1 MSSYAPATNGWR
13 SSESIQNLNHL
24 LHFHVARLL
33 GIRESELGFLL
44 EHIETC
50 DAANPMAIWQADSL
64 LERYSKGFDLEL
76 GSILSKLIRD
86 GALTPFDPTLLRFS
100 PDGVRMPA
108 LAVPLLPVAR
118 NLGEVTIA
126 SAIPGLETL
135 LQQSEFQ
142 VLNSFWGVPKLTAVW
157 CEPDHL
163 RQVLSQVAD
172 SLDLTPAK
180 GRLTTEIGNG
190 GTPWVNLDEVSP
202 SGKVN
207 HWFSPTLQRRY
218 GACPVYCGRRRLT
231 LAVEKL
237 LPPNVKAEIEG
248 ALRHRFTVQQVL
260 ADGGALERFITTSES
275 MAISASGILRSM
287 SALDQADRK
296 NERLEVIHAD
306 SLQHSSHRYRND
318 EEAVIKFVHSILY
331 KGVELGASDI
341 MFQEFPS
348 QLRVRYKVD
357 GDWFDQEGEFPGHIA
372 KQVISRIK
380 VISGLEIQYV
390 RLPQDGTFPIKI
402 GDQRYD
408 FRVNTTYQAQG
419 EQAVL
424 RLQRDERSVK
434 SLSELGMPSHYV
446 DAIRDLMEGDHGLLI
461 LCGPTGSGKTTTIYS
476 ILRSVDAVKNNVL
489 TAESPIEVFLENI
502 SQTQVDDDGPYSFA
516 MWARG
521 ILRQAP
527 DVVMMGEIRDEE
539 SVEALMRL
547 SSSGHRAISTLH
559 TNSACEVPNR
569 LFLFRAQPFMVADS
583 LKLAISQRLV
593 KKLCPRCAIEEA
605 LPTEE
610 RLVRLGIKPEWLA
623 GVNSVRRGRKCDF
636 CRKTGVSGRKAIFEA
651 LIVDDEVKIAI
662 QERAPALHLQRIL
675 ERRGEASLFEKAVRE
690 AAAGVISL
698 EEACKFREVSLV
710 PPIRSPF
717 RENSGRFQ
725 WRQSAIRGIFRR
737 SFSFAVAAY

>member
-1 MSSYAPATNGWR
+1 MSSILAATNGWR
-13 SSESIQNLNHL
+13 QSGPLQSLNHL

-33 GIRESELGFLL
+33 GIRESELRFLL
-44 EHIETC
+44 KHIESS
-50 DAANPMAIWQADSL
+50 DATNPMATWQSDSL
-64 LERYSKGFDLEL
+64 IERYSKNFDLEL

-86 GALTPFDPTLLRFS
+86 SALTPFDPTLLRFS
-100 PDGVRMPA
+100 PSGLRMPPVS
-108 LAVPLLPVAR
+108 VPLLPVAR
-118 NLGEVTIA
+118 TLNQLTIA
-126 SAIPGLETL
+126 SSIPGLDAL
-135 LQQSEFQ
+135 LQQPEFQ
-142 VLNSFWGVPKLTAVW
+142 VLNAFWGVPKLTAVW

-163 RQVLSQVAD
+163 KHVLNLVTD
-172 SLDLTPAK
+172 NLDLTPSNV
-180 GRLTTEIGNG
+180 RLATEITNG
-190 GTPWVNLDEVSP
+190 GTPWINLDEVSP

-218 GACPVYCGRRRLT
+218 SACPVYCARRRLT
-231 LAVEKL
+231 LAVERL

-248 ALRHRFTVQQVL
+248 ALRHRFSVQQVL
-260 ADGGALERFITTSES
+260 VDGEALERFITTSES

-287 SALDQADRK
+287 SALDQADKK

-306 SLQHSSHRYRND
+306 SLQQSSHRYRND

-331 KGVELGASDI
+331 KGVELGSSDI
-341 MFQEFPS
+341 MFQEFPQ

-357 GDWFDQEGEFPGHIA
+357 GDWFDQEGDFPGHIA

-408 FRVNTTYQAQG
+408 FRVNTSYQAQG

-434 SLSELGMPSHYV
+434 SLADLGMPPHYV
-446 DAIRDLMEGDHGLLI
+446 SAIKDLMEGDHGLLI

-593 KKLCPRCAIEEA
+593 KKLCPRCAIEEP
-605 LPTEE
+605 LPSEE

-623 GVNSVRRGRKCDF
+623 GVNAVRRGRKCDF

-675 ERRGEASLFEKAVRE
+675 ERRGERSLFEKAVRE
-690 AAAGVISL
+690 AAEGVISL
-698 EEACKFREVSLV
+698 EEACKFREVGST
-710 PPIRSPF
+710 IST
-717 RENSGRFQ
+717 G
-725 WRQSAIRGIFRR
+725 
-737 SFSFAVAAY
+737 

>member
-1 MSSYAPATNGWR
+1 MSTILTAQNGWR
-13 SSESIQNLNHL
+13 QSESLENLNHL

-33 GIRESELGFLL
+33 GIRESELHFLL
-44 EHIETC
+44 EHIESC
-50 DAANPMAIWQADSL
+50 DATDPMAIWQADSL
-64 LERYSKGFDLEL
+64 VERYSKNFDLEL

-86 GALTPFDPTLLRFS
+86 SGLTPFDPTLLRFS
-100 PDGVRMPA
+100 PHGVRMPA
-108 LAVPLLPVAR
+108 LSVPLLPVAGTL
-118 NLGEVTIA
+118 NELTIA
-126 SAIPGLETL
+126 SSIPGLDVL
-135 LQQSEFQ
+135 LQKSEFQ
-142 VLNSFWGVPKLTAVW
+142 ILNIFWGVPKLTVVW
-157 CEPDHL
+157 CEPDQL
-163 RQVLSQVAD
+163 RQALNLAAD
-172 SLDLTPAK
+172 SMDLTPANV
-180 GRLTTEIGNG
+180 RLATEITNG
-190 GTPWVNLDEVSP
+190 GTSWINLDEVSP

-218 GACPVYCGRRRLT
+218 SACPVYCGRRRLT
-231 LAVEKL
+231 LAVERL

-260 ADGGALERFITTSES
+260 ADGEALERFITTSES

-287 SALDQADRK
+287 SALGHADKK

-306 SLQHSSHRYRND
+306 SLQQSSHRCRND

-341 MFQEFPS
+341 MFQEFPQ

-357 GDWFDQEGEFPGHIA
+357 GDWFDQEGDFPGHIA

-390 RLPQDGTFPIKI
+390 RLPQDGTFPIRI

-408 FRVNTTYQAQG
+408 FRVNTSYQAQG

-434 SLSELGMPSHYV
+434 SLADLGMPSHYV
-446 DAIRDLMEGDHGLLI
+446 AAIKDLMEGDHGLLI

-489 TAESPIEVFLENI
+489 TAESPIEIFLENI

-593 KKLCPRCAIEEA
+593 KKFCPRCAIEEP

-610 RLVRLGIKPEWLA
+610 HLVRLGIKPEWLA
-623 GVNSVRRGRKCDF
+623 GANSVKRGRKCDF

-651 LIVDDEVKIAI
+651 LIVDDEVKMAV
-662 QERAPALHLQRIL
+662 QESAPALHLQRIL

-690 AAAGVISL
+690 AGAGVISL
-698 EEACKFREVSLV
+698 EEACKFREVGSTV
-710 PPIRSPF
+710 ST
-717 RENSGRFQ
+717 G
-725 WRQSAIRGIFRR
+725 
-737 SFSFAVAAY
+737 

>member
-1 MSSYAPATNGWR
+1 MLAATNGWR
-13 SSESIQNLNHL
+13 QSEPLQNLNHL

-33 GIRESELGFLL
+33 GIRESELRFLL
-44 EHIETC
+44 EHIESS
-50 DAANPMAIWQADSL
+50 DATNPMAIWQTDSL
-64 LERYSKGFDLEL
+64 IERYSKNFDLEL

-100 PDGVRMPA
+100 PNGVRMPA
-108 LAVPLLPVAR
+108 LSVPLLPVAR
-118 NLGEVTIA
+118 TLNELTIA
-126 SAIPGLETL
+126 SSVPGLDAL
-135 LQQSEFQ
+135 LQQPEFE
-142 VLNSFWGVPKLTAVW
+142 VLNAFWGVPKLTAVW

-163 RQVLSQVAD
+163 KHVLNLVAD
-172 SLDLTPAK
+172 SLDLTPSSV
-180 GRLTTEIGNG
+180 RLATEITNG
-190 GTPWVNLDEVSP
+190 GTPRINLDEVSP

-218 GACPVYCGRRRLT
+218 SACPVYCGRRRLT

-248 ALRHRFTVQQVL
+248 ALRHRFSVQQVL
-260 ADGGALERFITTSES
+260 VHGEALERFITTSES

-306 SLQHSSHRYRND
+306 SLQQSSHRYRND

-331 KGVELGASDI
+331 KGVELGSSDI
-341 MFQEFPS
+341 MFQEFPQ

-357 GDWFDQEGEFPGHIA
+357 GDWFDQEGDFPGHIA

-408 FRVNTTYQAQG
+408 FRVNTSYQAQG

-434 SLSELGMPSHYV
+434 SLADLGMPPHYV
-446 DAIRDLMEGDHGLLI
+446 SAIKDLMEGDHGLLI

-476 ILRSVDAVKNNVL
+476 ILRSVDAIKNNVL
-489 TAESPIEVFLENI
+489 TAESPIEVFLEHI

-539 SVEALMRL
+539 SVDALMRL

-593 KKLCPRCAIEEA
+593 KKLCPRCSIEEP
-605 LPTEE
+605 LPSEA

-623 GVNSVRRGRKCDF
+623 GVNAVRRGRKCDF

-690 AAAGVISL
+690 AAAGVISI
-698 EEACKFREVSLV
+698 EEACKFREVSSSL
-710 PPIRSPF
+710 
-717 RENSGRFQ
+717 
-725 WRQSAIRGIFRR
+725 SAG
-737 SFSFAVAAY
+737 

>member
-1 MSSYAPATNGWR
+1 MLAATNEWR
-13 SSESIQNLNHL
+13 QSKPLQNLNHV

-33 GIRESELGFLL
+33 GIRENELRFLL
-44 EHIETC
+44 EHIESS
-50 DAANPMAIWQADSL
+50 DATNPMAIWQTDSL
-64 LERYSKGFDLEL
+64 IERYSKNFDLEL

-86 GALTPFDPTLLRFS
+86 SALTPFDPTLLRFS
-100 PDGVRMPA
+100 PNGLRMPA
-108 LAVPLLPVAR
+108 LSIPLLPVAR
-118 NLGEVTIA
+118 TLNELTIA
-126 SAIPGLETL
+126 SSIPGLDGL
-135 LQQSEFQ
+135 LQQREFQ
-142 VLNSFWGVPKLTAVW
+142 VLNAFWGVPKLTAVW

-163 RQVLSQVAD
+163 RHVLNLVTD
-172 SLDLTPAK
+172 NMDLTPSNV
-180 GRLTTEIGNG
+180 RLATEITNG
-190 GTPWVNLDEVSP
+190 GTPWINLDEVSP

-218 GACPVYCGRRRLT
+218 SACPVYCARRRLT
-231 LAVEKL
+231 LAVERL

-248 ALRHRFTVQQVL
+248 ALRHRFSVQQVL

-287 SALDQADRK
+287 SALDQADKK

-306 SLQHSSHRYRND
+306 SLQQSSHRYRND

-331 KGVELGASDI
+331 KGVELGSSDI
-341 MFQEFPS
+341 MFQEFPQ

-357 GDWFDQEGEFPGHIA
+357 GDWFDQEGDFPGHIA

-408 FRVNTTYQAQG
+408 FRVNTSYQAQG

-434 SLSELGMPSHYV
+434 SLGDLGMPPHYAS
-446 DAIRDLMEGDHGLLI
+446 AIKDLMEGDHGLLI

-559 TNSACEVPNR
+559 TNSACEVPSR
-569 LFLFRAQPFMVADS
+569 LLLFRAQPFMVADS

-593 KKLCPRCAIEEA
+593 KKLCPRCAIEES

-623 GVNSVRRGRKCDF
+623 GTTSVKRGRKCDF

-662 QERAPALHLQRIL
+662 QERAPTLHLQRIL

-690 AAAGVISL
+690 AAAGLISL
-698 EEACKFREVSLV
+698 EEACKFREVGST
-710 PPIRSPF
+710 S
-717 RENSGRFQ
+717 S
-725 WRQSAIRGIFRR
+725 
-737 SFSFAVAAY
+737 VA

>member
-1 MSSYAPATNGWR
+1 MLAATNGWR
-13 SSESIQNLNHL
+13 QSEPLQNLNHL

-33 GIRESELGFLL
+33 GIRENELRFLL
-44 EHIETC
+44 EHIESS
-50 DAANPMAIWQADSL
+50 DATNPMAIWQTDSL
-64 LERYSKGFDLEL
+64 IERYSKNFDLEL

-86 GALTPFDPTLLRFS
+86 SALTPFDPTLLRFS
-100 PDGVRMPA
+100 PNGLRIPV
-108 LAVPLLPVAR
+108 LSVPLLPVAR
-118 NLGEVTIA
+118 TLKELTIA
-126 SAIPGLETL
+126 SSIPGLDRL
-135 LQQSEFQ
+135 LQQPEFQ
-142 VLNSFWGVPKLTAVW
+142 VLNAFWGVPKLTAVW

-163 RQVLSQVAD
+163 RQVLNLVTD
-172 SLDLTPAK
+172 NLDLTPSNV
-180 GRLTTEIGNG
+180 LLPTEITNG
-190 GTPWVNLDEVSP
+190 GTPWINLDEVSP

-218 GACPVYCGRRRLT
+218 AACPVYCARRRLT
-231 LAVEKL
+231 LAVERL

-248 ALRHRFTVQQVL
+248 ALRHRFSVQQVL
-260 ADGGALERFITTSES
+260 ADGDALERFITTSES

-287 SALDQADRK
+287 SALDHADKK
-296 NERLEVIHAD
+296 NERLEVIYAD
-306 SLQHSSHRYRND
+306 SLQQSSHRYRND

-331 KGVELGASDI
+331 KGVELGSSDI
-341 MFQEFPS
+341 MFQEFPQ

-357 GDWFDQEGEFPGHIA
+357 GDWFDQEGDFPGHIA

-380 VISGLEIQYV
+380 VISGLEIQFV

-408 FRVNTTYQAQG
+408 FRVNTSYQAQG

-434 SLSELGMPSHYV
+434 SLADLGMPPHYV
-446 DAIRDLMEGDHGLLI
+446 SAIKDLMEGDHGLLI

-593 KKLCPRCAIEEA
+593 KKLCPRCAIEEQ

-610 RLVRLGIKPEWLA
+610 RLVRLGIKPEWLV
-623 GVNSVRRGRKCDF
+623 GVNAVRRGRRCDF

-662 QERAPALHLQRIL
+662 QERAPALHLQRML
-675 ERRGEASLFEKAVRE
+675 ERRGEVSLFEKAVRE

-698 EEACKFREVSLV
+698 EEACKFREVGSTV
-710 PPIRSPF
+710 PL
-717 RENSGRFQ
+717 E
-725 WRQSAIRGIFRR
+725 
-737 SFSFAVAAY
+737 

>member
-1 MSSYAPATNGWR
+1 
-13 SSESIQNLNHL
+13 
-24 LHFHVARLL
+24 
-33 GIRESELGFLL
+33 
-44 EHIETC
+44 
-50 DAANPMAIWQADSL
+50 
-64 LERYSKGFDLEL
+64 
-76 GSILSKLIRD
+76 
-86 GALTPFDPTLLRFS
+86 
-100 PDGVRMPA
+100 
-108 LAVPLLPVAR
+108 LA
-118 NLGEVTIA
+118 
-126 SAIPGLETL
+126 
-135 LQQSEFQ
+135 
-142 VLNSFWGVPKLTAVW
+142 
-157 CEPDHL
+157 
-163 RQVLSQVAD
+163 
-172 SLDLTPAK
+172 
-180 GRLTTEIGNG
+180 TEITNG
-190 GTPWVNLDEVSP
+190 GTPRINLDEVSP

-218 GACPVYCGRRRLT
+218 SACPVYCGRRRLT

-248 ALRHRFTVQQVL
+248 ALRHRFSVQQVL
-260 ADGGALERFITTSES
+260 VHGEALERFITTSES

-306 SLQHSSHRYRND
+306 SLQQSSHRYRND

-331 KGVELGASDI
+331 KGVELGSSDI
-341 MFQEFPS
+341 MFQEFPQ

-357 GDWFDQEGEFPGHIA
+357 GDWFDQEGDFPGHIA

-408 FRVNTTYQAQG
+408 FRVNTSYQAQG

-434 SLSELGMPSHYV
+434 SLADLGMPPHYV
-446 DAIRDLMEGDHGLLI
+446 SAIKDLMEGDHGLLI

-476 ILRSVDAVKNNVL
+476 ILRSVDAIKNNVL
-489 TAESPIEVFLENI
+489 TAESPIEVFLEHI

-539 SVEALMRL
+539 SVDALMRL

-593 KKLCPRCAIEEA
+593 KKLCPRCSIEEP
-605 LPTEE
+605 LPSEA

-623 GVNSVRRGRKCDF
+623 GVNAVRRGRKCDF

-690 AAAGVISL
+690 AAAGVISI
-698 EEACKFREVSLV
+698 EEACKFREVSSSL
-710 PPIRSPF
+710 
-717 RENSGRFQ
+717 
-725 WRQSAIRGIFRR
+725 SAG
-737 SFSFAVAAY
+737 

>member
-1 MSSYAPATNGWR
+1 MNSYAAGTNGRR
-13 SSESIQNLNHL
+13 SSQPTHDLNHL
-24 LHFHVARLL
+24 LHFHAARLL

-44 EHIETC
+44 QHLESC
-50 DAANPMAIWQADSL
+50 DAANPTAIWQADSL
-64 LERYSKGFDLEL
+64 IERYSKSFDLEL

-108 LAVPLLPVAR
+108 LATPLLPVAR
-118 NLGEVTIA
+118 SLDEVTIA
-126 SAIPGLETL
+126 SSIPGLDL
-135 LQQSEFQ
+135 LLRQPECQ

-163 RQVLSQVAD
+163 RQVLDQIGD
-172 SLDLTPAK
+172 TLDLTPAK
-180 GRLTTEIGNG
+180 VRLTTEIGNG
-190 GTPWVNLDEVSP
+190 GTPWINLDEVSP
-202 SGKVN
+202 SAKVN

-260 ADGGALERFITTSES
+260 ANGQALERFITTSES

-446 DAIRDLMEGDHGLLI
+446 DAIRELMEGDHGLLI

-489 TAESPIEVFLENI
+489 TAESPIEVFLDNI

-605 LPTEE
+605 LPPEE
-610 RLVRLGIKPEWLA
+610 RLLRLGIKPEWLT
-623 GVNSVRRGRKCDF
+623 GVNSVRRGRRCDF

-698 EEACKFREVSLV
+698 EEACKFREVGSSASL
-710 PPIRSPF
+710 
-717 RENSGRFQ
+717 G
-725 WRQSAIRGIFRR
+725 
-737 SFSFAVAAY
+737 

>member
-1 MSSYAPATNGWR
+1 MLAVTNGWR
-13 SSESIQNLNHL
+13 QSEPLQNLNHL

-33 GIRESELGFLL
+33 GIRERELRFLL
-44 EHIETC
+44 EHIESS
-50 DAANPMAIWQADSL
+50 DATNPMALWQSDSL
-64 LERYSKGFDLEL
+64 IERYSKNFDLEL

-86 GALTPFDPTLLRFS
+86 SALTPFDPTLLRFS
-100 PDGVRMPA
+100 PNGLRMPA
-108 LAVPLLPVAR
+108 LSVPLLPVAR
-118 NLGEVTIA
+118 TLNELTIA
-126 SAIPGLETL
+126 SSIPGLDAL
-135 LQQSEFQ
+135 LQQPEFQ
-142 VLNSFWGVPKLTAVW
+142 VLNAFWGVPKLTAVW

-163 RQVLSQVAD
+163 KHVLNLVTD
-172 SLDLTPAK
+172 NLDLTPSTV
-180 GRLTTEIGNG
+180 RLATEITNG
-190 GTPWVNLDEVSP
+190 GPPWINLDEVSP

-218 GACPVYCGRRRLT
+218 SACPVYCARRRLT
-231 LAVEKL
+231 LAVERL

-248 ALRHRFTVQQVL
+248 ALRHRFSVQQVL
-260 ADGGALERFITTSES
+260 ADGAALERFITTSES

-287 SALDQADRK
+287 SALDQADKK

-306 SLQHSSHRYRND
+306 SLQQSSHRYRND

-331 KGVELGASDI
+331 KGVELGSSDI
-341 MFQEFPS
+341 MFQEFPQ

-357 GDWFDQEGEFPGHIA
+357 GDWFDQEGDFPGHIA

-408 FRVNTTYQAQG
+408 FRVNTSYQAQG

-434 SLSELGMPSHYV
+434 SLTDLGMPPHYV
-446 DAIRDLMEGDHGLLI
+446 SVIKDLMEGDHGLLI

-476 ILRSVDAVKNNVL
+476 ILRSVDAIKNNVL
-489 TAESPIEVFLENI
+489 TAESPIEVFLEHI

-593 KKLCPRCAIEEA
+593 KKLCPRCSIEEP
-605 LPTEE
+605 LPSEA
-610 RLVRLGIKPEWLA
+610 RLARLGIKPEWLA
-623 GVNSVRRGRKCDF
+623 GVNAVRRGRKCDF

-698 EEACKFREVSLV
+698 EEACKFREV
-710 PPIRSPF
+710 
-717 RENSGRFQ
+717 NSTA
-725 WRQSAIRGIFRR
+725 SVI
-737 SFSFAVAAY
+737 

>member
-1 MSSYAPATNGWR
+1 MLATTNEWR
-13 SSESIQNLNHL
+13 QLEPFQNLNHL
-24 LHFHVARLL
+24 LHFQVARLL
-33 GIRESELGFLL
+33 GIRENELRFLL
-44 EHIETC
+44 EHIEST
-50 DAANPMAIWQADSL
+50 DAMNPMAIWRTDSL
-64 LERYSKGFDLEL
+64 IERYSKNFDLEL

-86 GALTPFDPTLLRFS
+86 SALTPFDPTLLRFS
-100 PDGVRMPA
+100 PNGLRMPA
-108 LAVPLLPVAR
+108 LSVPLLPVAR
-118 NLGEVTIA
+118 TLNELTVA
-126 SAIPGLETL
+126 SSIPGLDGL
-135 LQQSEFQ
+135 LQKPEFE
-142 VLNSFWGVPKLTAVW
+142 VLNAFWGVPKLTAVW

-163 RQVLSQVAD
+163 RHVLNSVTD
-172 SLDLTPAK
+172 NLDLTPSNI
-180 GRLTTEIGNG
+180 RLATDITNG
-190 GTPWVNLDEVSP
+190 GTPWINLDEVSP

-218 GACPVYCGRRRLT
+218 TACPVYCARRRLT
-231 LAVEKL
+231 LAVERL
-237 LPPNVKAEIEG
+237 LRPNVKAEIEG
-248 ALRHRFTVQQVL
+248 ALRHRFSVQQVL
-260 ADGGALERFITTSES
+260 ADGEALERFITTSES

-287 SALDQADRK
+287 SALDQADKK

-306 SLQHSSHRYRND
+306 SLQQSSHRYRND

-331 KGVELGASDI
+331 KGVELGSSDI
-341 MFQEFPS
+341 MFQEFPQ

-357 GDWFDQEGEFPGHIA
+357 GDWFDQEGDFPGHIA
-372 KQVISRIK
+372 RQVISRIK

-408 FRVNTTYQAQG
+408 FRVNTSYQTQG

-434 SLSELGMPSHYV
+434 SLADLGMPSHYIS
-446 DAIRDLMEGDHGLLI
+446 AIKDLMEGDHGLLI

-593 KKLCPRCAIEEA
+593 KKLCPRCAIEEP

-623 GVNSVRRGRKCDF
+623 GVKSVSRGRKCDF

-651 LIVDDEVKIAI
+651 LIVDDEVKTAI

-675 ERRGEASLFEKAVRE
+675 ERRGEASLFEKAIRE
-690 AAAGVISL
+690 AAAGIISL
-698 EEACKFREVSLV
+698 EEACKFREVGSL
-710 PPIRSPF
+710 
-717 RENSGRFQ
+717 
-725 WRQSAIRGIFRR
+725 SAG
-737 SFSFAVAAY
+737 SV

>member
-1 MSSYAPATNGWR
+1 MSSYAPATNGWQ

-44 EHIETC
+44 EHIESC

-100 PDGVRMPA
+100 PDGVRIPA

-118 NLGEVTIA
+118 AAAEVTVA
-126 SAIPGLETL
+126 SSIPGLDTL
-135 LQQSEFQ
+135 LQQPEFR

-163 RQVLSQVAD
+163 RQVLYQVAD
-172 SLDLTPAK
+172 TLDLSPSQV
-180 GRLTTEIGNG
+180 RLTGEIGNG
-190 GTPWVNLDEVSP
+190 GTPWINLDEVSP

-260 ADGGALERFITTSES
+260 VSGEALERFITTSES

-424 RLQRDERSVK
+424 RLQRDARSVK

-605 LPTEE
+605 LPPEE
-610 RLVRLGIKPEWLA
+610 RLVRLGIKPEWLT

-698 EEACKFREVSLV
+698 EEACKFREVGS
-710 PPIRSPF
+710 S
-717 RENSGRFQ
+717 SSTG
-725 WRQSAIRGIFRR
+725 
-737 SFSFAVAAY
+737 

>member
-1 MSSYAPATNGWR
+1 
-13 SSESIQNLNHL
+13 
-24 LHFHVARLL
+24 
-33 GIRESELGFLL
+33 
-44 EHIETC
+44 
-50 DAANPMAIWQADSL
+50 
-64 LERYSKGFDLEL
+64 
-76 GSILSKLIRD
+76 
-86 GALTPFDPTLLRFS
+86 
-100 PDGVRMPA
+100 MPA
-108 LAVPLLPVAR
+108 LSVPLLPVAR
-118 NLGEVTIA
+118 TLNELTVA
-126 SAIPGLETL
+126 SSIPGLDGL
-135 LQQSEFQ
+135 LQQPEFQ
-142 VLNSFWGVPKLTAVW
+142 VLNAFWGVPKLTAVW

-163 RQVLSQVAD
+163 RHVLNLVTD
-172 SLDLTPAK
+172 NLDLTPSNI
-180 GRLTTEIGNG
+180 RLATEITNG
-190 GTPWVNLDEVSP
+190 GTPWINLDEVSP

-218 GACPVYCGRRRLT
+218 VACPVYCARRRLT
-231 LAVEKL
+231 LAVERL

-248 ALRHRFTVQQVL
+248 ALRHRFSVQQVL
-260 ADGGALERFITTSES
+260 ADGEALDRFITTSES

-287 SALDQADRK
+287 SALDQADKK

-306 SLQHSSHRYRND
+306 SLQQSSHRYRND

-331 KGVELGASDI
+331 KGVELGSSDI
-341 MFQEFPS
+341 MFQEFPQ

-357 GDWFDQEGEFPGHIA
+357 GDWFDQEGDFPGHIA

-408 FRVNTTYQAQG
+408 FRVNTSYQAQG

-434 SLSELGMPSHYV
+434 SLADLGMPPHYV
-446 DAIRDLMEGDHGLLI
+446 SAIKDLMEGDHGLLI

-593 KKLCPRCAIEEA
+593 KKLCPRCAIEEP
-605 LPTEE
+605 LPSEE
-610 RLVRLGIKPEWLA
+610 RLVRLGIKPDWLA
-623 GVNSVRRGRKCDF
+623 GVNTVRRGRKCDF
-636 CRKTGVSGRKAIFEA
+636 CRRTGVSGRKAIFEA

-662 QERAPALHLQRIL
+662 QERAPALHLQRML

-690 AAAGVISL
+690 AAAGVISI
-698 EEACKFREVSLV
+698 EEACKFREVGSSL
-710 PPIRSPF
+710 
-717 RENSGRFQ
+717 
-725 WRQSAIRGIFRR
+725 SAGF
-737 SFSFAVAAY
+737 V

>member
-1 MSSYAPATNGWR
+1 MSFPLGLTNGAR
-13 SSESIQNLNHL
+13 LPESIENLNHL

-33 GIRESELGFLL
+33 GIRDSELLFLL
-44 EHIETC
+44 SHIESC
-50 DAANPMAIWQADSL
+50 DAINPMTIWQGDSL
-64 LERYSKGFDLEL
+64 IERYSKNFDLEL
-76 GSILSKLIRD
+76 GSILAKLIRD
-86 GALTPFDPTLLRFS
+86 SALTPFDPTLLRSS
-100 PDGVRMPA
+100 PGGVRIPA
-108 LAVPLLPVAR
+108 LTVPLLPVAR
-118 NLGEVTIA
+118 TANVVTIG
-126 SAIPGLETL
+126 SSIPDLDAL
-135 LQQSEFQ
+135 LQQPESRA
-142 VLNSFWGVPKLTAVW
+142 LNIFWGVPKLTAVW

-163 RQVLSQVAD
+163 RQALNSVAATM
-172 SLDLTPAK
+172 DLNPSK
-180 GRLTTEIGNG
+180 VKLTAEITNG
-190 GTPWVNLDEVSP
+190 GIPWINLDEVSP

-218 GACPVYCGRRRLT
+218 AACPVYCARRRLT

-260 ADGGALERFITTSES
+260 ADADALERFITTSES

-306 SLQHSSHRYRND
+306 SLQQSCHRYRND

-357 GDWFDQEGEFPGHIA
+357 GDWFDQEGDFPGHIA

-402 GDQRYD
+402 GEQRYD
-408 FRVNTTYQAQG
+408 FRVNTSYQAQG

-434 SLSELGMPSHYV
+434 SLAELGMPTHYV
-446 DAIRDLMEGDHGLLI
+446 GAIEDLMEGDHGLLI

-476 ILRSVDAVKNNVL
+476 ILRSVDSIKNNVL
-489 TAESPIEVFLENI
+489 TAESPIEVFLDNV
-502 SQTQVDDDGPYSFA
+502 SQTQVDEDGPYTFA

-527 DVVMMGEIRDEE
+527 DMVMMGEIRDEE

-569 LFLFRAQPFMVADS
+569 LFLLGAQPFMVADS

-593 KKLCPRCAIEEA
+593 KKLCPRCAIAEP
-605 LPTEE
+605 LPPEE

-690 AAAGVISL
+690 AAAGIISL
-698 EEACKFREVSLV
+698 EEACKFREVGASLV
-710 PPIRSPF
+710 PK
-717 RENSGRFQ
+717 
-725 WRQSAIRGIFRR
+725 
-737 SFSFAVAAY
+737 

>member
-1 MSSYAPATNGWR
+1 MLAAASGFRR
-13 SSESIQNLNHL
+13 SDPFQNLNHV

-33 GIRESELGFLL
+33 GIRENELAFLL
-44 EHIETC
+44 EQIESGDVT
-50 DAANPMAIWQADSL
+50 NPIAIWQADSL
-64 LERYSKGFDLEL
+64 IERYSKNFDLEL
-76 GSILSKLIRD
+76 GSVLSKLIRD
-86 GALTPFDPTLLRFS
+86 SALTPFDPTLLRFS
-100 PDGVRMPA
+100 PNGLRMPA
-108 LAVPLLPVAR
+108 LSVPLLPVAR
-118 NLGEVTIA
+118 TLNELTIA
-126 SAIPGLETL
+126 SSIPGLDGL
-135 LQQSEFQ
+135 LRQPEFE
-142 VLNSFWGVPKLTAVW
+142 VLNAFWGVPKLTAVW

-163 RQVLSQVAD
+163 RHVLNLAID
-172 SLDLTPAK
+172 NLDLTSSNI
-180 GRLTTEIGNG
+180 RLAIEITNG
-190 GTPWVNLDEVSP
+190 GTPWINLDEVSP

-218 GACPVYCGRRRLT
+218 AACPVYCARRRLT

-248 ALRHRFTVQQVL
+248 ALRHRFSIQQVL
-260 ADGGALERFITTSES
+260 ADAEALERFITTSES

-287 SALDQADRK
+287 SALDRADKK

-306 SLQHSSHRYRND
+306 SLQQSSHRYRND

-331 KGVELGASDI
+331 KGVELGSSDI
-341 MFQEFPS
+341 MFQEFPE

-357 GDWFDQEGEFPGHIA
+357 GDWFDQEGDFPGHIA

-408 FRVNTTYQAQG
+408 FRVNTSYQAQG

-434 SLSELGMPSHYV
+434 SLADLGMPPHYLS
-446 DAIRDLMEGDHGLLI
+446 AIKDLMEGDHGLLI

-476 ILRSVDAVKNNVL
+476 ILRSLDALKNNVL

-559 TNSACEVPNR
+559 TNSVCEVPAR

-593 KKLCPRCAIEEA
+593 KKLCPRCGIEEP
-605 LPTEE
+605 LPAEE

-623 GVNSVRRGRKCDF
+623 GVTSVRRGRRCDF

-651 LIVDDEVKIAI
+651 LIVDDDVKMAI
-662 QERAPALHLQRIL
+662 QEGAPALHLQRIL

-698 EEACKFREVSLV
+698 EEACKFREVGSTHPGQLDANARL
-710 PPIRSPF
+710 PNLPID
-717 RENSGRFQ
+717 RE
-725 WRQSAIRGIFRR
+725 A
-737 SFSFAVAAY
+737 

>member
-1 MSSYAPATNGWR
+1 MFAATNGWR
-13 SSESIQNLNHL
+13 QFEPLQNLNHL
-24 LHFHVARLL
+24 LHFQVARLL
-33 GIRESELGFLL
+33 GIRENELCFLL
-44 EHIETC
+44 EHIESS
-50 DAANPMAIWQADSL
+50 DATDPMTIWQTDSL
-64 LERYSKGFDLEL
+64 IERYSKNFDLEL

-86 GALTPFDPTLLRFS
+86 SALTPFDPTLLRFS
-100 PDGVRMPA
+100 PNGLRMPA
-108 LAVPLLPVAR
+108 LSVPLLPVAR
-118 NLGEVTIA
+118 TLNELTVA
-126 SAIPGLETL
+126 SSIPGLDGL
-135 LQQSEFQ
+135 LQQPEFQ
-142 VLNSFWGVPKLTAVW
+142 VLNAFWGVPKLTAVW

-163 RQVLSQVAD
+163 RHVLNLVTD
-172 SLDLTPAK
+172 NLDLTPSNI
-180 GRLTTEIGNG
+180 RLATEITNG
-190 GTPWVNLDEVSP
+190 GTPWINLDEVSP

-218 GACPVYCGRRRLT
+218 AACPVYCARRRLT
-231 LAVEKL
+231 LAVERL

-248 ALRHRFTVQQVL
+248 ALRHRFSVQQVL
-260 ADGGALERFITTSES
+260 ADGEALDRFITTSES

-287 SALDQADRK
+287 SALDQADKK

-306 SLQHSSHRYRND
+306 SLQQSSHRYRND

-331 KGVELGASDI
+331 KGVELGSSDI
-341 MFQEFPS
+341 MFQEFPQ

-357 GDWFDQEGEFPGHIA
+357 GDWFDQEGDFPGHIA

-408 FRVNTTYQAQG
+408 FRVNTSYQAQG

-434 SLSELGMPSHYV
+434 SLADLGMPPHYV
-446 DAIRDLMEGDHGLLI
+446 SAIKDLMEGDHGLLI

-476 ILRSVDAVKNNVL
+476 ILRFVDAVKNNVL
-489 TAESPIEVFLENI
+489 TAESPIEVFLENV

-593 KKLCPRCAIEEA
+593 KKLCPRCAIEEP
-605 LPTEE
+605 LPSEE

-623 GVNSVRRGRKCDF
+623 GVNAVRRGRKCDF

-662 QERAPALHLQRIL
+662 QERAPALHLQRIS

-698 EEACKFREVSLV
+698 EEACKFRELSSSL
-710 PPIRSPF
+710 
-717 RENSGRFQ
+717 
-725 WRQSAIRGIFRR
+725 SAGF
-737 SFSFAVAAY
+737 V

>member
-1 MSSYAPATNGWR
+1 MSTNLAATSGWR
-13 SSESIQNLNHL
+13 QSEPLQNLNHL

-33 GIRESELGFLL
+33 GIRESELRFLL
-44 EHIETC
+44 EHIESC
-50 DAANPMAIWQADSL
+50 DGTNPMTIWQADSL
-64 LERYSKGFDLEL
+64 IERYSKNFDLEL

-86 GALTPFDPTLLRFS
+86 STLTPFDPTLLRFS
-100 PDGVRMPA
+100 PNGVRMPA
-108 LAVPLLPVAR
+108 LAVPLLPAAR
-118 NLGEVTIA
+118 TLNEVTIA
-126 SAIPGLETL
+126 SSIPGLDGL
-135 LQQSEFQ
+135 LQQPEFQ
-142 VLNSFWGVPKLTAVW
+142 VLNVFWGVPKLTAVW
-157 CEPDHL
+157 CEPDQL
-163 RQVLSQVAD
+163 RQVLNLVAD
-172 SLDLTPAK
+172 SLDLTPSNVT
-180 GRLTTEIGNG
+180 LVTEITNG
-190 GTPWVNLDEVSP
+190 GPPWINLGEVSP

-218 GACPVYCGRRRLT
+218 SACPVYCARRRLT

-237 LPPNVKAEIEG
+237 LPPKVKAEIEG
-248 ALRHRFTVQQVL
+248 ALRHRFSVQQVL
-260 ADGGALERFITTSES
+260 ADGEALERFITTSES
-275 MAISASGILRSM
+275 MAISASGILRTM
-287 SALDQADRK
+287 SALDHADRK

-306 SLQHSSHRYRND
+306 SLQQSSHRYRND

-331 KGVELGASDI
+331 NGVELGASDI
-341 MFQEFPS
+341 MFQEFPQ

-357 GDWFDQEGEFPGHIA
+357 GDWFDQEGDFPGHIA

-390 RLPQDGTFPIKI
+390 RLPQDGTFPIRI

-408 FRVNTTYQAQG
+408 FRVNTSHQAQG

-434 SLSELGMPSHYV
+434 SFADLGMPAHYV
-446 DAIRDLMEGDHGLLI
+446 NAIKDLMEGDHGLLI

-476 ILRSVDAVKNNVL
+476 ILRSIDAVKNNVL

-569 LFLFRAQPFMVADS
+569 LSLFRAQPFMVADS

-593 KKLCPRCAIEEA
+593 KKLCPRCAIEES
-605 LPTEE
+605 LPPED

-623 GVNSVRRGRKCDF
+623 GVSSLQRGRKCDF

-698 EEACKFREVSLV
+698 EEACKFREVGSTLSV
-710 PPIRSPF
+710 
-717 RENSGRFQ
+717 Q
-725 WRQSAIRGIFRR
+725 
-737 SFSFAVAAY
+737 

>member
-1 MSSYAPATNGWR
+1 MLAAKNGWR
-13 SSESIQNLNHL
+13 QSEPLQNLNHL

-33 GIRESELGFLL
+33 GIRERELRFLL
-44 EHIETC
+44 KHIESS
-50 DAANPMAIWQADSL
+50 DATNPMAIWRADSL
-64 LERYSKGFDLEL
+64 IERYSKDFDLEL

-86 GALTPFDPTLLRFS
+86 SALTPFDPTLLRFS
-100 PDGVRMPA
+100 PNGLRMPA
-108 LAVPLLPVAR
+108 LSVPLLPVAR
-118 NLGEVTIA
+118 TLNELTIA
-126 SAIPGLETL
+126 SSIPGLDGL
-135 LQQSEFQ
+135 LQQPEFQ
-142 VLNSFWGVPKLTAVW
+142 VLNAFWGVPKLTAVW
-157 CEPDHL
+157 CEPEHL
-163 RQVLSQVAD
+163 KHVLNLVTD
-172 SLDLTPAK
+172 NLDLTPSSV
-180 GRLTTEIGNG
+180 RLTTEITNG
-190 GTPWVNLDEVSP
+190 GTAWINLDEVSP

-218 GACPVYCGRRRLT
+218 SACPVYCARRRLT
-231 LAVEKL
+231 LAVERL

-248 ALRHRFTVQQVL
+248 ALRHRFSVQQVL
-260 ADGGALERFITTSES
+260 ADGAALERFITTSES

-287 SALDQADRK
+287 SALDQADKK

-306 SLQHSSHRYRND
+306 SLQQSSHRYRND

-331 KGVELGASDI
+331 KGVELGSSDI
-341 MFQEFPS
+341 MFQEFPQ

-357 GDWFDQEGEFPGHIA
+357 GDWFDQEGDFPGHIA

-408 FRVNTTYQAQG
+408 FRVNTSYQAQG

-434 SLSELGMPSHYV
+434 SLADLGMPPHYV
-446 DAIRDLMEGDHGLLI
+446 SAIKDLMEGDHGLLI

-489 TAESPIEVFLENI
+489 TAESPIEVSLENI

-583 LKLAISQRLV
+583 LKLVISQRLV
-593 KKLCPRCAIEEA
+593 KKLCPRCAIEEP
-605 LPTEE
+605 LPSEE

-623 GVNSVRRGRKCDF
+623 GVNGVRRGRKCDF
-636 CRKTGVSGRKAIFEA
+636 CRKTGASGRKAIFEA

-690 AAAGVISL
+690 AGAGVISL
-698 EEACKFREVSLV
+698 EEACKFREVSSTV
-710 PPIRSPF
+710 SVI
-717 RENSGRFQ
+717 
-725 WRQSAIRGIFRR
+725 
-737 SFSFAVAAY
+737 

>member
-1 MSSYAPATNGWR
+1 MSSMPVTTNGWR
-13 SSESIQNLNHL
+13 QSEPLQNLNHL

-33 GIRESELGFLL
+33 GIRESELRFLL
-44 EHIETC
+44 EHIESS
-50 DAANPMAIWQADSL
+50 DATNPMAIWQTDSL
-64 LERYSKGFDLEL
+64 IERYSKNFDLEL

-86 GALTPFDPTLLRFS
+86 SALTPFDPTLLRFS
-100 PDGVRMPA
+100 PNGVRMPA
-108 LAVPLLPVAR
+108 LSVPLLPVAR
-118 NLGEVTIA
+118 TLNELTIA
-126 SAIPGLETL
+126 SSIPGLDAL
-135 LQQSEFQ
+135 LQQPEFQ
-142 VLNSFWGVPKLTAVW
+142 VLNVFWGVPKLTAVW

-163 RQVLSQVAD
+163 RHVLNLITD
-172 SLDLTPAK
+172 NLDLAPSSV
-180 GRLTTEIGNG
+180 RLATEITNG
-190 GTPWVNLDEVSP
+190 GPPWINLDEVSP

-218 GACPVYCGRRRLT
+218 AACPVYCARRRLT

-248 ALRHRFTVQQVL
+248 ALRHRFSVQQVL
-260 ADGGALERFITTSES
+260 AHGEALERFITTSES

-287 SALDQADRK
+287 SALDQAEKK

-306 SLQHSSHRYRND
+306 SLQQSSHRYRND

-331 KGVELGASDI
+331 KGVELGSSDI
-341 MFQEFPS
+341 MFQEFPQ

-408 FRVNTTYQAQG
+408 FRVNTSYHAQG

-434 SLSELGMPSHYV
+434 SLTDLGMPPHYV
-446 DAIRDLMEGDHGLLI
+446 SAIKDLMEGDHGLLI

-476 ILRSVDAVKNNVL
+476 ILRSVDAIKNNVL

-539 SVEALMRL
+539 SVDALMRL

-593 KKLCPRCAIEEA
+593 KKLCPRCSIEEP
-605 LPTEE
+605 LPSEA
-610 RLVRLGIKPEWLA
+610 RLARLGIKPEWLA
-623 GVNSVRRGRKCDF
+623 GVNAVRRGRKCDF

-690 AAAGVISL
+690 AAAGVISI
-698 EEACKFREVSLV
+698 EEACKFREVT
-710 PPIRSPF
+710 
-717 RENSGRFQ
+717 SGL
-725 WRQSAIRGIFRR
+725 SAG
-737 SFSFAVAAY
+737 

>member
-1 MSSYAPATNGWR
+1 MSSSLEASNEGWQ
-13 SSESIQNLNHL
+13 SESLQYLNHL

-33 GIRESELGFLL
+33 GIRESELRFLL
-44 EHIETC
+44 QHIESC
-50 DAANPMAIWQADSL
+50 DPTIPLAIWQADSL
-64 LERYSKGFDLEL
+64 IERYSKSFDLDL
-76 GSILSKLIRD
+76 GSIWSKLVRD
-86 GALTPFDPTLLRFS
+86 VALTPFDPTLLRFS
-100 PDGVRMPA
+100 PHGIRMPA
-108 LAVPLLPVAR
+108 LAIPLLPVAR
-118 NLGEVTIA
+118 TLNEVTIA
-126 SAIPGLETL
+126 SAVPGLDAL
-135 LQQSEFQ
+135 LQQPEFQ
-142 VLNSFWGVPKLTAVW
+142 VLNAFWGVPKLTAVW
-157 CEPDHL
+157 CEPDQL
-163 RQVLSQVAD
+163 RQVLNLVAEN
-172 SLDLTPAK
+172 LDLSPSNL
-180 GRLTTEIGNG
+180 RLGTAITNG
-190 GTPWVNLDEVSP
+190 GPPWINLDEVSP

-218 GACPVYCGRRRLT
+218 SACPVYCARRRLT
-231 LAVEKL
+231 LAVEKIL
-237 LPPNVKAEIEG
+237 LPNVKAEIEG
-248 ALRHRFTVQQVL
+248 ALRHRFSVQQVL
-260 ADGGALERFITTSES
+260 ADGAALERFITTSES
-275 MAISASGILRSM
+275 MAISASGILRTM
-287 SALDQADRK
+287 SALDHADKK

-306 SLQHSSHRYRND
+306 SLQQSSHRYRND

-331 KGVELGASDI
+331 KGVELGSSDI
-341 MFQEFPS
+341 VFQESPR

-357 GDWFDQEGEFPGHIA
+357 GDWFDQEGDFPGHIA

-408 FRVNTTYQAQG
+408 FRVNTSYQAQG

-434 SLSELGMPSHYV
+434 SLADLGMPVHYV
-446 DAIRDLMEGDHGLLI
+446 SAIKDLMEGDHGLLI

-476 ILRSVDAVKNNVL
+476 ILRSVDAIKNNVL

-569 LFLFRAQPFMVADS
+569 LSLFRAQPFMIADS

-593 KKLCPRCAIEEA
+593 KKLCPRCAIEEP
-605 LPTEE
+605 LPSAE
-610 RLVRLGIKPEWLA
+610 RLLRLGIKPEWLG
-623 GVNSVRRGRKCDF
+623 GVKAVRRGRKCDF

-690 AAAGVISL
+690 AATGVISL
-698 EEACKFREVSLV
+698 EEACKFREVG
-710 PPIRSPF
+710 
-717 RENSGRFQ
+717 SGL
-725 WRQSAIRGIFRR
+725 SAD
-737 SFSFAVAAY
+737 

>member
-1 MSSYAPATNGWR
+1 MLATTNGWR
-13 SSESIQNLNHL
+13 QLGPFQNLDHL
-24 LHFHVARLL
+24 LHFQVARLL
-33 GIRESELGFLL
+33 GIRENELRFLL
-44 EHIETC
+44 EHIESS
-50 DAANPMAIWQADSL
+50 DATNPMAIWQTDSL
-64 LERYSKGFDLEL
+64 IERYSKNFDLEL

-86 GALTPFDPTLLRFS
+86 SALTPFDPTLLRFS
-100 PDGVRMPA
+100 PNGLRMPA
-108 LAVPLLPVAR
+108 LSVPLLPVAR
-118 NLGEVTIA
+118 TLNELTVA
-126 SAIPGLETL
+126 SSIPGLDGL
-135 LQQSEFQ
+135 LQQPEFQ
-142 VLNSFWGVPKLTAVW
+142 VLNAFWGVPKLTAVW

-163 RQVLSQVAD
+163 RHVLNLVTD
-172 SLDLTPAK
+172 NIDLTPSNI
-180 GRLTTEIGNG
+180 RLATDITNG
-190 GTPWVNLDEVSP
+190 GTPWINLDEVWP

-218 GACPVYCGRRRLT
+218 AACPVYCARRRLT
-231 LAVEKL
+231 LAVERL

-248 ALRHRFTVQQVL
+248 ALRHRFSVQQVL
-260 ADGGALERFITTSES
+260 ADGEALERFITTSES

-287 SALDQADRK
+287 SALDQADKK

-306 SLQHSSHRYRND
+306 SLQQSSHRYRND

-331 KGVELGASDI
+331 KGVELGSSDI
-341 MFQEFPS
+341 MFQEFPQ

-357 GDWFDQEGEFPGHIA
+357 GDWFDQEGDFPGHIA
-372 KQVISRIK
+372 RQVISRIK

-402 GDQRYD
+402 GAQRYD
-408 FRVNTTYQAQG
+408 FRVNTSYQTQG

-434 SLSELGMPSHYV
+434 SLADLGMPSHYISAV
-446 DAIRDLMEGDHGLLI
+446 KDLMEGDHGLLI

-539 SVEALMRL
+539 SVAALMRL

-593 KKLCPRCAIEEA
+593 KKLCPRCAIEVP

-623 GVNSVRRGRKCDF
+623 GVKSVSRGRKCDF

-675 ERRGEASLFEKAVRE
+675 ERRGETSLFEKAIRE
-690 AAAGVISL
+690 AAAGIISL
-698 EEACKFREVSLV
+698 EEACKFREVGSL
-710 PPIRSPF
+710 
-717 RENSGRFQ
+717 
-725 WRQSAIRGIFRR
+725 SAG
-737 SFSFAVAAY
+737 SV